1 MRSPDRSG
9 EQAKTPASRSS
20 RPRVFLLITSFEPDD
35 AIGNDVLLS
44 YHALRRAGY
53 QVRVLAGSW
62 NAAYAS
68 LASEARVEADAWDDS
83 RAILI
88 YHHSIAWPA
97 GEKILARSKNKIV
110 VKYHNITPP
119 EYFAPY
125 ARHYYLSCLHGLE
138 ATERLAKLRIDFLWG
153 ASQFNADEFIRLGV
167 PRERC
172 RVTPP
177 MHRVEEIAEAPL
189 DAVITG
195 AHRDGNPNILFVGAF
210 RPNKGHFKAIETLA
224 AYRRLSSKPARL
236 FLVGSLDP
244 ALNGYVE
251 DLKRHAASLEV
262 EDGLFLAP
270 SATLS
275 QLRAYYMAASVFL
288 CVSGHEGFCVPLVEA
303 MYFRVPIMAWATTA
317 VGETCGGCGRIFE
330 ADDAGALAAGIDEC
344 IGNPAV
350 ARRLAEQGRLRY
362 EKEFCPEVL
371 AARLVALT
379 EEVEGA

>member
-1 MRSPDRSG
+1 MRSPG
-9 EQAKTPASRSS
+9 KK
-20 RPRVFLLITSFEPDD
+20 PRVFLLITSFEPND

-44 YHALRRAGY
+44 CRALRRAGY
-53 QVRVLAGSW
+53 EVRIFAGCW
-62 NAAYAS
+62 NPAYAS
-68 LASEARVEADAWDDS
+68 LASEARVDAEAWRDPG
-83 RAILI
+83 AILI

-110 VKYHNITPP
+110 VKYHNVTPP

-138 ATERLAKLRIDFLWG
+138 ATARLAKLRIDSLWG
-153 ASQFNADEFIRLGV
+153 DSQFNADEFIRLGV

-172 RVTPP
+172 RVMPP
-177 MHRVEEIAEAPL
+177 MHRVEEIAAAPL

-195 AHRDGNPNILFVGAF
+195 AHRDGIPNILFVGAF

-236 FLVGSLDP
+236 FLVGRLDP

-275 QLRAYYMAASVFL
+275 QLRAYYTAASVFL
-288 CVSGHEGFCVPLVEA
+288 CVSKHEGFCVPLVEA
-303 MYFRVPIMAWATTA
+303 MYFRVPIVAWATTA
-317 VGETCGGCGRIFE
+317 VGETCGGCGKVFE
-330 ADDAGALAAGIDEC
+330 AYDAGALAAAIDDC
-344 IGNPAV
+344 LGDPAV
-350 ARRLAEQGRLRY
+350 ARRLADQGRLRY
-362 EKEFCPEVL
+362 ERAFCPQVL
-371 AARLVALT
+371 DARLVALT
-379 EEVEGA
+379 EEVEGT